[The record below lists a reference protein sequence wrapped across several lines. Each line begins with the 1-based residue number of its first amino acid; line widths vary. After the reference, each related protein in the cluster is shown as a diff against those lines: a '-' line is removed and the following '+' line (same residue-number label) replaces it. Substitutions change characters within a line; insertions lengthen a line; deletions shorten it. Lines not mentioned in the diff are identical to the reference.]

1 MFYAKIIIV
10 MLLWA
15 LCFPLIVIGMP
26 FAPHLSFAALRAL
39 IAGATLISIAII
51 LKRPMPRTLADWR
64 GLFIIGA
71 GATTLGFLGMYHA
84 AEFVGP
90 GIATVIASTQ
100 PLLAA
105 ILAHYILRER
115 IRRAGI
121 ASLAIGFGGI
131 LVISVPHLAN
141 GSADTYAI
149 GTAYLILAALG
160 TATGNVWIKKMS
172 GELDGMVAMGI
183 QLLIGGALLAVLAA
197 LTEDPSEI
205 QWTWQFLIS
214 LFGLALFGTALV
226 YWMWYNILSEVPLT
240 RANIFKFLVPVFGLA
255 IGAMFYGEVLTW
267 WTAIGTSLTILAICF
282 FQRSSD

>member
-1 MFYAKIIIV
+1 
-10 MLLWA
+10 
-15 LCFPLIVIGMP
+15 
-26 FAPHLSFAALRAL
+26 
-39 IAGATLISIAII
+39 
-51 LKRPMPRTLADWR
+51 MPRTLADWR

>member
-1 MFYAKIIIV
+1 